1 MCNQTVGLIAAELER
16 KGIPTVTLQLLRS
29 IAEAV
34 KPPRGLWVP
43 FAHGYPLHKPG
54 EPELQKN
61 VMRRALEMAADP
73 LLEAGALQ
81 DYIPED

>member
-16 KGIPTVTLQLLRS
+16 RGIPTVTLQLLRS

-43 FAHGYPLHKPG
+43 FPHGYPLHKPS
-54 EPELQKN
+54 EPELQKR
-61 VMRRALEMAADP
+61 VMRRALRMAADP
-73 LLEAGALQ
+73 SHKPGVLL
-81 DYIPED
+81 DYNPED